1 MCRLSCHHEDAIDA
15 TRHRVDVFM
24 KIPASSSSF
33 SALSQRHLV
42 FRGHFRV
49 VLLAVAPFHFE
60 VDPDLPGRLRFQAEV
75 VGRFRTSSHRQL
87 VLVVGNDLREN
98 LRLRPSVRQRDLDAL
113 LFYFLVRGKLVLDR

>member
-1 MCRLSCHHEDAIDA
+1 M
-15 TRHRVDVFM
+15 FM
-24 KIPASSSSF
+24 ILKF
-33 SALSQRHLV
+33 RKREKRTLSQRHFI